1 MIKLAAGES
10 PMNRITVRPEDQL
23 NELKRGAFEIIPE
36 EELLKKLTKSY
47 EKQKPLII
55 KFGADPSRP
64 DIHLGHTVVLQK
76 LKLLQDFGHEIYFLI
91 GDYTAQ
97 IGDPTG
103 KNKTRPIL
111 TEEEVK
117 ENARTYQ
124 EQVGKVLDMSK
135 THVVFNKDWLGKLS
149 GLDLIRL
156 MAKTTIGAILQ
167 RDDFNKRYTN
177 SEAIYLH
184 EAVYPVLQG
193 YDSVH
198 LKADLELG
206 GTDQTFNLM
215 MGRQLQHNFEQEAQC
230 VLTMPLIEG
239 TDGVHKM
246 SKSMDN
252 YIALTDTATNMFG
265 KLMSI
270 SDELMKK
277 YYLLLCR
284 RPSTEIAAIIA
295 GLESGSVHP
304 MTAKKDL
311 AQEITSYYHGEA
323 MAKEERDKFESRFS
337 KKQIPDDIQ
346 VVNRIAGS
354 IALLDLFMELGLIKS
369 KSEGRRLIQQNAVKV
384 NFENHTAEALP
395 LEKGQE
401 LILKIGKLRMIK
413 LIGD

>member
-1 MIKLAAGES
+1 MSRISVS
-10 PMNRITVRPEDQL
+10 PADQL
-23 NELKRGAFEIIPE
+23 KELKRGAFEILPE
-36 EELLKKLTKSY
+36 EELLKKLTKSF

-111 TEEEVK
+111 SAEEVMQ
-117 ENARTYQ
+117 NAQTYR
-124 EQVGKVLDMSK
+124 EQVSKILDMTK
-135 THVVFNKDWLGKLS
+135 THVVFNKDWLGKFS
-149 GLDLIRL
+149 GLDLIQL
-156 MAKTTIGAILQ
+156 MSKATVGAILQ
-167 RDDFNKRYTN
+167 RDDFNKRYAQ

-184 EAVYPVLQG
+184 EFVYPILQG

-215 MGRQLQHNFEQEAQC
+215 MGRHLQHSYNQEAQC
-230 VLTMPLIEG
+230 ILTMPLIEG
-239 TDGVHKM
+239 TDGVNKM

-252 YIALTDTATNMFG
+252 YIALTDTPTNMFG

-277 YYLLLCR
+277 YYLLLSR
-284 RPSTEIAAIIA
+284 KPAHEVDAII
-295 GLESGSVHP
+295 ESITSGKMHP
-304 MTAKKDL
+304 MEAKKSL
-311 AQEITSYYHGEA
+311 AAEITGYYHGENVG
-323 MAKEERDKFESRFS
+323 KEEREKFESRFS

-346 VVNRIAGS
+346 TIKRQAGT
-354 IALLDLFMELGLIKS
+354 INLLDLFLELQLIKS

-384 NFENHTAEALP
+384 NFESFNTENLS
-395 LEKGQE
+395 LNKGDE
-401 LILKIGKLRMIK
+401 LILKIGKLRMLKI
-413 LIGD
+413 IGE

>member
-1 MIKLAAGES
+1 MT
-10 PMNRITVRPEDQL
+10 RITVTPAEQL
-23 NELKRGAFEIIPE
+23 QELKRGSFEIIPE
-36 EELLKKLTKSY
+36 DELLKKLTKSY

-76 LKLLQDFGHEIYFLI
+76 LKLLQDFGHEVYFLI

-111 TEEEVK
+111 TEEDVK
-117 ENARTYQ
+117 ANAQTYQ
-124 EQVGKVLDMSK
+124 EQVGKILDMSK

-156 MAKTTIGAILQ
+156 MSKATLGAILQ
-167 RDDFNKRYTN
+167 RDDFSKRYN
-177 SEAIYLH
+177 NAEPIYLH
-184 EAVYPVLQG
+184 ECVYPILQG

-215 MGRQLQHNFEQEAQC
+215 MGRHLQYAYEQEAQC

-239 TDGVHKM
+239 TDGINKM

-252 YIALTDTATNMFG
+252 YIALTDTPTNMFG

-270 SDELMKK
+270 SDELMRK

-284 RPSTEIAAIIA
+284 RPVIEIEAMLT
-295 GLESGSVHP
+295 GLTTGNIHP
-304 MTAKKDL
+304 MDAKKAL
-311 AQEITSYYHGEA
+311 ASEITGYYYGVA
-323 MAKEERDKFESRFS
+323 TGVEEREKFEARFS

-346 VVNRIAGS
+346 TIERPAGTVQ
-354 IALLDLFMELGLIKS
+354 LLELFLELGLIKS
-369 KSEGRRLIQQNAVKV
+369 KSDGRRLIQQNAVKV
-384 NFENHTAEALP
+384 NFENHTTDNVTLD
-395 LEKGQE
+395 KGQE
-401 LILKIGKLRMIK
+401 LILKIGKLRMVKI
-413 LIGD
+413 IGN

>member
-1 MIKLAAGES
+1 MT
-10 PMNRITVRPEDQL
+10 RITVSPEDQL
-23 NELKRGAFEIIPE
+23 KELKRGAFEILPE
-36 EELLKKLTKSY
+36 EELLKKLKKSF

-76 LKLLQDFGHEIYFLI
+76 LRLLQDFGHEIYFLI

-111 TEEEVK
+111 TEEDVAN
-117 ENARTYQ
+117 NAKTYQ
-124 EQVGKVLDMSK
+124 EQVGKVLDMTK
-135 THVVFNKDWLGKLS
+135 TKVVFNRDWLGKFS
-149 GLDLIRL
+149 GLDLIKL
-156 MAKTTIGAILQ
+156 MSRATVGAILQ
-167 RDDFNKRYTN
+167 RDDFSKRYTN
-177 SEAIYLH
+177 AEAIYLH
-184 EAVYPVLQG
+184 EFVYPILQG

-215 MGRQLQHNFEQEAQC
+215 MGRHLQYSYEQEAQC
-230 VLTMPLIEG
+230 ILTMPLIEG

-252 YIALTDTATNMFG
+252 YISLTESPTNMFG

-277 YYLLLCR
+277 YYLLLSR
-284 RPSTEIAAIIA
+284 RPATEVEAYVAALTA
-295 GLESGSVHP
+295 GTIHP
-304 MTAKKDL
+304 MEAKKNL
-311 AQEITSYYHGEA
+311 AAEITGYYHGEA
-323 MAKEERDKFESRFS
+323 AGKEEREKFEARFT

-346 VVNRIAGS
+346 SITKAAGT
-354 IALLDLFMELGLIKS
+354 INLLDLFLELELIKS
-369 KSEGRRLIQQNAVKV
+369 KGDGRRLIQQNAVKV
-384 NFENHTAEALP
+384 NFESHATETLNLEAAS
-395 LEKGQE
+395 EV
-401 LILKIGKLRMIK
+401 ILKIGKLRMLKIVVA
-413 LIGD
+413 

>member
-1 MIKLAAGES
+1 MSK
-10 PMNRITVRPEDQL
+10 ITVSPEDQIK
-23 NELKRGAFEIIPE
+23 ELKRGCFEIIPE
-36 EELLKKLTKSY
+36 DEFLKKLKKSY
-47 EKQKPLII
+47 ETQKPLKV

-76 LKLLQDFGHEIYFLI
+76 LKLLQEFGHEVYFLI

-111 TEEEVK
+111 TAEEVL
-117 ENARTYQ
+117 ENAKTYQ

-135 THVVFNKDWLGKLS
+135 TKVVFNKDWLGKFS
-149 GLDLIRL
+149 GLDLIQL
-156 MAKTTIGAILQ
+156 MAKATIGAILQ

-184 EAVYPVLQG
+184 EAVYPILQG

-198 LKADLELG
+198 LRADLELG

-215 MGRQLQHNFEQEAQC
+215 MGRHLQHSYNQEAQC

-252 YIALTDTATNMFG
+252 YIALTDTPTNMFG

-277 YYLLLCR
+277 YYLLLSR
-284 RPSTEIAAIIA
+284 RSAEEINEIVENIT
-295 GLESGSVHP
+295 SGKLHP
-304 MTAKKDL
+304 MMAKKNL
-311 AQEITSYYHGEA
+311 AEEITGYYHGKDL
-323 MAKEERDKFESRFS
+323 AKEERDKFEARFS

-346 VVNRIAGS
+346 TLIKPVGVIN
-354 IALLDLFMELGLIKS
+354 LLDLFLELSLIKS

-384 NFENHTAEALP
+384 NFENHSQEILS
-395 LEKGQE
+395 LEKNQE
-401 LILKIGKLRMIK
+401 VILKIGKLRMLKIVSE
-413 LIGD
+413 

>member
-1 MIKLAAGES
+1 MS
-10 PMNRITVRPEDQL
+10 RISVTPQEQL
-23 NELKRGAFEIIPE
+23 TELKRGSFEIIPE
-36 EELLKKLTKSY
+36 EELLKKLVKSY
-47 EKQKPLII
+47 ETQKPLVI

-76 LKLLQDFGHEIYFLI
+76 LRLLQDFGHEIYFLI

-97 IGDPTG
+97 IGDPSG
-103 KNKTRPIL
+103 KNKTRPVL
-111 TEEEVK
+111 TSEEVK
-117 ENARTYQ
+117 QNALTYQ
-124 EQVGKVLDMSK
+124 EQVSKVLDMDR
-135 THVVFNKDWLGKLS
+135 THVVYNSEWLGRFS
-149 GLDLIRL
+149 GLDLIEL
-156 MAKTTIGAILQ
+156 MTKATVGALLQ
-167 RDDFNKRYTN
+167 RDDFSKRYNN

-184 EAVYPVLQG
+184 EFIYPLLQG

-215 MGRQLQHNFEQEAQC
+215 MGRNLQHIYNQEAQC

-252 YIALTDTATNMFG
+252 YIGLTDTPTNMFG

-284 RPSTEIAAIIA
+284 RSAQEVDAIIK
-295 GLESGSVHP
+295 GLEDGSLHP
-304 MTAKKDL
+304 MDAKKGL
-311 AQEITSYYHGEA
+311 AQEITGYYHGVESG
-323 MAKEERDKFESRFS
+323 KEEREKFESRFS

-346 VVNRIAGS
+346 TITKGPGS
-354 IALLDLFMELGLIKS
+354 INLLDLFVELSFIKS

-384 NFENHTAEALP
+384 NFENHSTET
-395 LEKGQE
+395 LELSSGSE
-401 LILKIGKLRMIK
+401 VILKVGKLRMLKI
-413 LIGD
+413 IVS

>member
-1 MIKLAAGES
+1 
-10 PMNRITVRPEDQL
+10 MNLITVSPEEQL
-23 NELKRGAFEIIPE
+23 SELKRGCFEIIPE
-36 EELLKKLTKSY
+36 EEFLKKLKKSFDH
-47 EKQKPLII
+47 QKPLKV

-111 TEEEVK
+111 TEEEVRQ
-117 ENARTYQ
+117 NALTYQ

-135 THVVFNKDWLGKLS
+135 TKVVFNRDWLGKFS
-149 GLDLIRL
+149 GLDLIQL
-156 MAKTTIGAILQ
+156 MAKATVGAILQ
-167 RDDFNKRYTN
+167 RDDFSKRFN
-177 SEAIYLH
+177 NAEAIYLH
-184 EAVYPVLQG
+184 EAVYPILQG
-193 YDSVH
+193 FDSVH
-198 LKADLELG
+198 LKSDLELG

-215 MGRQLQHNFEQEAQC
+215 MGRHLQHAYEQEAQC
-230 VLTMPLIEG
+230 ILTMPLIEG

-252 YIALTDTATNMFG
+252 YIALTDTPTNMFG

-284 RPSTEIAAIIA
+284 RPALEVEAIIN
-295 GLESGSVHP
+295 GLNSGSLHP
-304 MTAKKDL
+304 MEAKKNL
-311 AQEITSYYHGEA
+311 AQEITGYYHGEVS
-323 MAKEERDKFESRFS
+323 AKGERDKFEARFS

-346 VVNRIAGS
+346 TIKREAGTVG
-354 IALLDLFMELGLIKS
+354 LLDLFTELELIKS

-384 NFENHTAEALP
+384 NFENHTTETLN

-401 LILKIGKLRMIK
+401 LILKIGKLRMLK
-413 LIGD
+413 LVGE

>member
-1 MIKLAAGES
+1 MT
-10 PMNRITVRPEDQL
+10 RITVTPEEQL
-23 NELKRGAFEIIPE
+23 KELKRGCFEIIPE
-36 EELLKKLTKSY
+36 EELLKKLKKSY

-76 LKLLQDFGHEIYFLI
+76 LRLLQDFGHEIYFLI

-111 TEEEVK
+111 TAEEVVQ
-117 ENARTYQ
+117 NAQTYR

-135 THVVFNKDWLGKLS
+135 TKVVFNKDWLGKFS
-149 GLDLIRL
+149 GLDLIQL
-156 MAKTTIGAILQ
+156 MAKATVGAILQ
-167 RDDFNKRYTN
+167 RDDFSKRYTN
-177 SEAIYLH
+177 GEAIHLH
-184 EAVYPVLQG
+184 EAVYPLLQG
-193 YDSVH
+193 FDSVH

-215 MGRQLQHNFEQEAQC
+215 MGRHLQHAYEQEAQC
-230 VLTMPLIEG
+230 ILTMPLIEG
-239 TDGVHKM
+239 TDGVNKM

-252 YIALTDTATNMFG
+252 YIALTDTPTNMFG

-277 YYLLLCR
+277 YYILLSR
-284 RPSTEIAAIIA
+284 KPAQEVENYVA
-295 GLESGSVHP
+295 GLTAGTIHP
-304 MTAKKDL
+304 MEGKKNL
-311 AQEITSYYHGEA
+311 AAEITGYYHGEA
-323 MAKEERDKFESRFS
+323 AGKEEREKFEARFT

-346 VVNRIAGS
+346 TINKPAGT
-354 IALLDLFMELGLIKS
+354 INLLDLFAELELIKS

-384 NFENHTAEALP
+384 NFENHSTETLNLEAG
-395 LEKGQE
+395 EV
-401 LILKIGKLRMIK
+401 ILKIGKLRMLKIVV
-413 LIGD
+413 G

>member
-1 MIKLAAGES
+1 MS
-10 PMNRITVRPEDQL
+10 RITVSPLEQL
-23 NELKRGAFEIIPE
+23 KELKRGAFEILPE
-36 EELLKKLTKSY
+36 DDFLKKLTKSF
-47 EKQKPLII
+47 EKQKPLVV

-111 TEEEVK
+111 TSEEVIR
-117 ENARTYQ
+117 NAQTYK

-135 THVVFNKDWLGKLS
+135 TKVVFNKDWLGKFS
-149 GLDLIRL
+149 GLDLIQL
-156 MAKTTIGAILQ
+156 MSKATVGAILQ
-167 RDDFNKRYTN
+167 RDDFNKRYSQ

-184 EAVYPVLQG
+184 EMIYPILQG
-193 YDSVH
+193 YDSVF

-215 MGRQLQHNFEQEAQC
+215 MGRHLQHAYEQEAQC
-230 VLTMPLIEG
+230 ILTMPLIEG

-252 YIALTDTATNMFG
+252 YIALTDTPTNMFG

-277 YYLLLCR
+277 YYLLLSR
-284 RPSTEIAAIIA
+284 KPALEVDHII
-295 GLESGSVHP
+295 ESLVNGTLHP
-304 MTAKKDL
+304 MEAKKSL
-311 AQEITSYYHGEA
+311 ASEITGYYHGTEVGQ
-323 MAKEERDKFESRFS
+323 EERIKFEARFS

-346 VVNRIAGS
+346 TITRLAGV
-354 IALLDLFMELGLIKS
+354 INLLDLFLELGLIKS

-384 NFENHTAEALP
+384 NFENHSNETLNLVLGE
-395 LEKGQE
+395 EV
-401 LILKIGKLRMIK
+401 ILKIGKLRMLKI
-413 LIGD
+413 IVE

>member
-1 MIKLAAGES
+1 MT
-10 PMNRITVRPEDQL
+10 RITVTPAEQL
-23 NELKRGAFEIIPE
+23 QELKRGAFEIIPE

-47 EKQKPLII
+47 EKQKPLVI

-76 LKLLQDFGHEIYFLI
+76 LRLLQDFGHEIYFLI

-111 TEEEVK
+111 TAEAVM
-117 ENARTYQ
+117 ENAQTYR

-135 THVVFNKDWLGKLS
+135 THVVFNRDWLGKFS
-149 GLDLIRL
+149 GLDLIQL
-156 MAKTTIGAILQ
+156 MSKATVGAILQ
-167 RDDFNKRYTN
+167 RDDFSKRYN
-177 SEAIYLH
+177 SSEAIYLH
-184 EAVYPVLQG
+184 EFVYPILQG

-215 MGRQLQHNFEQEAQC
+215 MGRHLQYAYGQEAQC
-230 VLTMPLIEG
+230 ILTMPLIEG
-239 TDGVHKM
+239 TDGVNKM

-252 YIALTDTATNMFG
+252 YIALTDTPTNMFG

-284 RPSTEIAAIIA
+284 RPASEIHAMVSGLTA
-295 GLESGSVHP
+295 GTIHP
-304 MTAKKDL
+304 MEAKKAL
-311 AQEITSYYHGEA
+311 ASEITGYYHGEA
-323 MAKEERDKFESRFS
+323 AGREEREKFEARFS
-337 KKQIPDDIQ
+337 KKQIPDDILT
-346 VVNRIAGS
+346 VTKAAGT
-354 IALLDLFMELGLIKS
+354 IALLDLFLELQLTKS
-369 KSEGRRLIQQNAVKV
+369 KADGRRLVQQNAVKV
-384 NFENHTAEALP
+384 NFENHASETLN
-395 LEKGQE
+395 LDKGQE

-413 LIGD
+413 LIGE

>member
-1 MIKLAAGES
+1 MA
-10 PMNRITVRPEDQL
+10 RITVSPEDQL
-23 NELKRGAFEIIPE
+23 KELKRGAFEIIPE
-36 EELLKKLTKSY
+36 DELLKKLKKSF
-47 EKQKPLII
+47 EKQKPLVI

-76 LKLLQDFGHEIYFLI
+76 LRLLQDFGHEVYFLI

-111 TEEEVK
+111 TAEDVK
-117 ENARTYQ
+117 ANAETYK

-135 THVVFNKDWLGKLS
+135 TNVVFNRDWLGKFD
-149 GLDLIRL
+149 GLGLIQL
-156 MAKTTIGAILQ
+156 MAKGTVGAMLQ

-184 EAVYPVLQG
+184 EMVYPLLQG

-215 MGRQLQHNFEQEAQC
+215 MGRTLQYAYEQEAQC
-230 VLTMPLIEG
+230 ILTMPLIEG
-239 TDGVHKM
+239 TDGVNKM

-252 YIALTDTATNMFG
+252 YIALTDTPTNMFG
-265 KLMSI
+265 KIMSI

-277 YYLLLCR
+277 YYLLLSR
-284 RPSTEIAAIIA
+284 KPAAEVDKTIAD
-295 GLESGSVHP
+295 LTSGALHP
-304 MTAKKDL
+304 MEGKKSL
-311 AQEITSYYHGEA
+311 AAEITSYYHGPDSG
-323 MAKEERDKFESRFS
+323 KEEREKFEARFS
-337 KKQIPDDIQ
+337 KKQVLEDIEVCERQ
-346 VVNRIAGS
+346 HGQ
-354 IALLDLFMELGLIKS
+354 IALLELMRELKFIESNG
-369 KSEGRRLIQQNAVKV
+369 EGRRLLKQNAVKIDGKTV
-384 NFENHTAEALP
+384 SAETFV

-401 LILKIGKLRMIK
+401 VILKAGKLRMVK
-413 LIGD
+413 LKGL

>member
-1 MIKLAAGES
+1 MA
-10 PMNRITVRPEDQL
+10 RITVTPAEQL
-23 NELKRGAFEIIPE
+23 QELKRGSFEIIPE
-36 EELLKKLTKSY
+36 DELLKKLTKSY

-76 LKLLQDFGHEIYFLI
+76 LRLLQDFGHEIYFLI

-111 TEEEVK
+111 TEDDVR
-117 ENARTYQ
+117 ENAKTYQ
-124 EQVGKVLDMSK
+124 EQVGKILDMSK
-135 THVVFNKDWLGKLS
+135 TNVVFNKDWLGKFS
-149 GLDLIRL
+149 GLDLIKL
-156 MAKTTIGAILQ
+156 MSKATLGAILQ
-167 RDDFNKRYTN
+167 RDDFSKRYTN
-177 SEAIYLH
+177 NEAIYLH
-184 EAVYPVLQG
+184 EAVYPILQG

-215 MGRQLQHNFEQEAQC
+215 MGRHLQYAYEQEAQC

-252 YIALTDTATNMFG
+252 YISLTESPTNMFG

-270 SDELMKK
+270 SDELMRK

-284 RPSTEIAAIIA
+284 RPAVEIEAMIH
-295 GLESGSVHP
+295 GLVNGTIHP
-304 MTAKKDL
+304 MEAKKTL
-311 AQEITSYYHGEA
+311 AAEITGYYHGEA
-323 MAKEERDKFESRFS
+323 AGKEEREKFEARFT

-346 VVNRIAGS
+346 TINRPAGVV
-354 IALLDLFMELGLIKS
+354 ALLDFFLELGLIKS
-369 KSEGRRLIQQNAVKV
+369 KGDGRRLIQQNAVKV
-384 NFENHTAEALP
+384 NFENHSTDTLI

-401 LILKIGKLRMIK
+401 LILKIGKLRMVK
-413 LIGD
+413 LIGE

>member
-1 MIKLAAGES
+1 MPRISVS
-10 PMNRITVRPEDQL
+10 PADQL
-23 NELKRGAFEIIPE
+23 KELKRGAFEILPE
-36 EELLKKLTKSY
+36 EELFKKLTKSF

-111 TEEEVK
+111 SAEEVMQ
-117 ENARTYQ
+117 NAQTYK
-124 EQVGKVLDMSK
+124 EQVSKILDMTK
-135 THVVFNKDWLGKLS
+135 THVVFNKDWLGKFS
-149 GLDLIRL
+149 GLDLIQL
-156 MAKTTIGAILQ
+156 MSKATVGAILQ
-167 RDDFNKRYTN
+167 RDDFNKRYAN

-184 EAVYPVLQG
+184 EFVYPILQG

-215 MGRQLQHNFEQEAQC
+215 MGRHLQHSFDQEAQC
-230 VLTMPLIEG
+230 ILTMPLIEG
-239 TDGVHKM
+239 TDGVNKM

-252 YIALTDTATNMFG
+252 YIALTDTPTNMFG

-284 RPSTEIAAIIA
+284 RPSQEVDSIIDSIT
-295 GLESGSVHP
+295 SGKMHP
-304 MTAKKDL
+304 MEAKKSL
-311 AQEITSYYHGEA
+311 AAEITGYYHGENVG
-323 MAKEERDKFESRFS
+323 KEEREKFESRFS

-346 VVNRIAGS
+346 TIRREAGTVN
-354 IALLDLFMELGLIKS
+354 LLDLFLELQFIKS

-384 NFENHTAEALP
+384 NFESFNSETLVLNKED
-395 LEKGQE
+395 E
-401 LILKIGKLRMIK
+401 LILKIGKLRMLKI
-413 LIGD
+413 IGE

>member
-1 MIKLAAGES
+1 MT
-10 PMNRITVRPEDQL
+10 RITVKPEDQL
-23 NELKRGAFEIIPE
+23 KELKRGAFEILPE
-36 EELLKKLTKSY
+36 DELLKKLQKSF

-76 LKLLQDFGHEIYFLI
+76 LRLLQDFGHEIFFLI

-111 TEEEVK
+111 TAEEVMQ
-117 ENARTYQ
+117 NAKTYQ
-124 EQVGKVLDMSK
+124 EQVGKVLDMDK
-135 THVVFNKDWLGKLS
+135 TKVVFNKDWLGKFS
-149 GLDLIRL
+149 GLDLIQL
-156 MAKTTIGAILQ
+156 MAKATVGAILQ
-167 RDDFNKRYTN
+167 RDDFSKRYN
-177 SEAIYLH
+177 NAEAIYLH
-184 EAVYPVLQG
+184 EFVYPILQG
-193 YDSVH
+193 FDSVH

-215 MGRQLQHNFEQEAQC
+215 MGRHLQYAYEQEAQC
-230 VLTMPLIEG
+230 ILTMPLIEG

-252 YIALTDTATNMFG
+252 YIALTDTPTNMFG

-277 YYLLLCR
+277 YYLLLSR
-284 RPSTEIAAIIA
+284 RPAHEVEKLVAGITE
-295 GLESGSVHP
+295 GSIHP
-304 MTAKKDL
+304 MEAKKTL
-311 AQEITSYYHGEA
+311 ASEITGYYHGEA
-323 MAKEERDKFESRFS
+323 AGKEEREKFEARFS

-346 VVNRIAGS
+346 TINKPAGS
-354 IALLDLFMELGLIKS
+354 INLLDLFVELELIKS

-384 NFENHTAEALP
+384 NFENHGTEAL
-395 LEKGQE
+395 EMKAGSE
-401 LILKIGKLRMIK
+401 VILKIGKLRMLKIVVA
-413 LIGD
+413 